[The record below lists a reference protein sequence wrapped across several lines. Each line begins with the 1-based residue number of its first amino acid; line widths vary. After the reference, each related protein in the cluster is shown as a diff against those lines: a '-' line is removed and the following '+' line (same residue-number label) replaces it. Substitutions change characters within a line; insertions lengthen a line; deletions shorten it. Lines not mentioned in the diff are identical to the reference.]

1 MSVLATVEPLPAHA
15 CPTVVGAVEVPLV
28 TGDRV
33 PYANLDYAASAP
45 CLTEVRDAVDE
56 LLPYYASVHRG
67 AGYLSQRCTRR
78 YEDAR
83 ASIRSFVGARDTA
96 AVVITR
102 NTTDALNLLA
112 HALPR
117 GTSVVVFET
126 EHHAALLP
134 WRAADKTGRLIRLPA
149 PASPEAAVSA
159 LDAALQ
165 AAPVGP
171 RLVCVTGA
179 SNVTGEVWPI
189 AELTW
194 VAHRHGARL
203 ALDAAQLAPHAPIN
217 AARLGVD
224 YVALSG
230 HKLYAPFG
238 AGALIGRA
246 DWLRAAPPYLAG
258 GGASRHVGDHNVTW
272 ADVPARHE
280 AGTPNILGAVALA
293 AACDA
298 IAAQDHDALVEQE
311 QVLLTR
317 LRIGLAQVAGV
328 RQLSLWGDDAD
339 RVGIV
344 SFVLDGWD
352 GQHLAAALAAE
363 HGIGVRAG
371 AFCAHPFVR
380 HLTGGDANPVRV
392 SIGIGTTAEHV
403 TRFVGAVGEL
413 ARNGARWTYV
423 ERDGEILP
431 ERDPRPAP

>member
-1 MSVLATVEPLPAHA
+1 MSVLATVEPLSTYAPL
-15 CPTVVGAVEVPLV
+15 AVLGDVDVPLV
-28 TGDRV
+28 TGESV

-45 CLTEVRDAVDE
+45 CLAPVRDAVDD
-56 LLPYYASVHRG
+56 LLPSYASVHRG

-78 YEDAR
+78 YEEAR
-83 ASIRSFVGARDTA
+83 ASIRRFVGARDTA

-112 HALPR
+112 HAAPR
-117 GTSVVVFET
+117 GTTVVVFET

-134 WRAADKTGRLIRLPA
+134 WARSHRVVRLPA
-149 PASPEAAVSA
+149 PASLEAAVA
-159 LDAALQ
+159 DLDAALQ

-189 AELTW
+189 AELTR

-217 AARLGVD
+217 AAALGVD

-238 AGALIGRA
+238 AGALIGRS
-246 DWLRAAPPYLAG
+246 DWLRAAQPYLAG
-258 GGASRHVGDHNVTW
+258 GGASRHVGDRSVSW

-298 IAAQDHDALVEQE
+298 IAGQDRDALVDHEQA
-311 QVLLTR
+311 LLTR
-317 LRIGLAQVAGV
+317 LRIGLAQVAGL
-328 RQLSLWGDDAD
+328 RQLSLWDSD

-344 SFVLDGWD
+344 SFTVDGWD
-352 GQHLAAALAAE
+352 GRALAAALAAE
-363 HGIGVRAG
+363 YGIGVRAG

-380 HLTGGDANPVRV
+380 HLTGGDTTPVRV

-403 TRFVGAVGEL
+403 SRFVGAVGEL

-423 ERDGEILP
+423 ERDDEIVP
-431 ERDPRPAP
+431 EDDPRPVP